1 MHVGKDSSVSIP
13 PRHRT
18 RYGLFTLK
26 RGTLC
31 TSAECPRGTLCTSA
45 ECPRG
50 TLTLVQSVL
59 AGGDTLH

>member
-31 TSAECPRGTLCTSA
+31 TSAECPRGTLYTSA
-45 ECPRG
+45 ECPSG
-50 TLTLVQSVL
+50 G
-59 AGGDTLH
+59 GGDTLH